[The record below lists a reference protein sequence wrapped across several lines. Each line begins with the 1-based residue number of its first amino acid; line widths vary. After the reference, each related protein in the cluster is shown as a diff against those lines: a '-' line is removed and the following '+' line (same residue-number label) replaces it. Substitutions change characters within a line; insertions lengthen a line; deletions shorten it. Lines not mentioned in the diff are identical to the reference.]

1 MSLSRRL
8 TLSLLA
14 ILLIFSLNVGTH
26 FWGSFARTESMNAY
40 RESVSA
46 QQLATSIGLQLE
58 EQRKQVRVLATLRE
72 TTSERLNDAD
82 RRRAMFRLNQIT
94 DDIIR
99 LGNRSHEVTRPQFN
113 ELWQAAEELLSAWRE
128 FYNNYNDPGWS
139 SSYPAPDAPDLY
151 DEVRN
156 KLVVLEE
163 RQSFISDQQ
172 AAIIDQTISL
182 TDRIT
187 AIGFLASVLL
197 SSILGFFL
205 IRYTNRSFSRLKT
218 GTLRI
223 GAGDLDYRIQG
234 IEDAGEIGELA
245 TAFNNMTAKLRRAV
259 EDVRQAKENAD
270 RANEA
275 KSSFLANVSHELRTP
290 LNAIIGYSEML
301 HDEVDDGGEIN
312 REQFKIDLQKII
324 MSGKLLLNLIN
335 DILDLS
341 KIETGKIELYPEIF
355 NPLELLQQA
364 CETVEPMRLK
374 NSNTLE
380 LELPEAMSPCYN
392 DATKF
397 RQIIVNLLSNACKF
411 TSNGCITVSAE
422 ELEGD
427 EGLAMFTVSD
437 TGIGMTREQQ
447 TKVFDA
453 FVQADKSTSRNYG
466 GTGLGLSI
474 CKEYCE
480 MMGGSIEVES
490 EPDVGASFRVL
501 LPIQV
506 HALESDPEAA

>member
-46 QQLATSIGLQLE
+46 QQLGTSIGLQLE

-72 TTSERLNDAD
+72 TTTERLGDED
-82 RRRAMFRLNQIT
+82 RSRAMGNLNGIT
-94 DDIIR
+94 DEIIR
-99 LGNRSHEVTRPQFN
+99 LGNAAHEVTRPQFDD
-113 ELWQAAEELLSAWRE
+113 LWESAEKLLSAWRE
-128 FYNNYNDPGWS
+128 FYNQYNDPGWTS
-139 SSYPAPDAPDLY
+139 PFPAPDAPELY
-151 DEVRN
+151 DAVRE
-156 KLVVLEE
+156 KLVMLED
-163 RQSFISDQQ
+163 RQNFISDQQ
-172 AAIIDQTISL
+172 ATIIDQTIAL

-187 AIGFLASVLL
+187 AISFLASVFL

-205 IRYTNRSFSRLKT
+205 IRYTNNSFSRLKT

-223 GAGDLDYRIQG
+223 GAGDLEYRIEG

-245 TAFNNMTAKLRRAV
+245 NAFNDMTGKLRKAV
-259 EDVRQAKENAD
+259 EEVRKAKENAD

-301 HDEVDDGGEIN
+301 WDEVEDPGEID
-312 REQFKIDLQKII
+312 RSQTKSDLEKII

-341 KIETGKIELYPEIF
+341 KIETGKIELYAEEF
-355 NPLELLQQA
+355 SANELLEQA
-364 CETVEPMRLK
+364 RHTVEPMRMK
-374 NSNTLE
+374 NNNRIE
-380 LELPEAMSPCYN
+380 LELPGALPTFYN

-397 RQIIVNLLSNACKF
+397 RQVFVNLLSNACKF
-411 TSNGCITVSAE
+411 THEGTITISADP
-422 ELEGD
+422 LEGD
-427 EGLAMFTVSD
+427 DGLVMFTVSD
-437 TGIGMTREQQ
+437 TGIGMTDEQCD
-447 TKVFDA
+447 KVFDA
-453 FVQADKSTSRNYG
+453 FVQADISTTRNYG

-480 MMGGSIEVES
+480 MMGGSIHVES
-490 EPDVGASFRVL
+490 EPEVGTSFRVV
-501 LPIQV
+501 LPVQV
-506 HALESDPEAA
+506 HALESDHEAA